1 MKRFGDVLMGI
12 GVAIGVIVGIA
23 FMMGVR
29 VNGMP
34 FLIAVGLGKL
44 TFLTALGFLG
54 VGAAVRRIA
63 VRRETRATD
72 PVN

>member
-12 GVAIGVIVGIA
+12 GVAIGVIVSIA

-44 TFLTALGFLG
+44 TFLTTLG

-63 VRRETRATD
+63 VRRETRAAD
-72 PVN
+72 PVA